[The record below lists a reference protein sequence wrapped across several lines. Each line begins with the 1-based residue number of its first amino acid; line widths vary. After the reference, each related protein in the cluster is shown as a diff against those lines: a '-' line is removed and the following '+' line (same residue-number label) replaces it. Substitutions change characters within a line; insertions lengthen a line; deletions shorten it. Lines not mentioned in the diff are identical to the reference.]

1 MFLFHIAAF
10 LILIICISWKF
21 RIRLVEAFPVGCS
34 VLVLFLYVLSFF
46 RILSFS
52 DYAAVAIVAAVLV
65 YAVIAGRKGK
75 VNGRNRQNV
84 FRFAMQELLSP
95 SALTAL
101 AMTAIVTACVSA
113 KLVSWW
119 DDYNFWATDVKALF
133 YLDGFAGRYGNVAAE
148 FGDYPPGTQMMKWWF
163 LHFSPKEFKEG
174 LMFAGYYFMNLS
186 FLFPL
191 LRRLKRRNILTMAA
205 SAAALWL
212 FPSAAEVFWCDGCCA
227 DLTMAL
233 VYGNF
238 LAAAADWKRHGQP
251 FYYIRQALFLMVLVL
266 IKNTGFI
273 WVAFG
278 LLFTYGYHFLRH
290 KMEDTEKVERRKD
303 RRALFLVTLLP
314 VLTEISWL
322 GFCLMNRRVAK
333 LTGTAIQMA
342 TGGMN
347 IPDYHEGMVKAFA
360 EAFVKWPLHRWN
372 TIAVDLSP
380 LSLYLLLLLFA
391 FVLCK
396 CHVLD
401 KRTAVYTGGFLA
413 ATGIVFYGINLV
425 SHLTIF
431 VVETQYLEPFGMVS
445 SIERYGAPFAIG
457 GLYLLAFYVLEEC
470 RKKIGLVLCMLFV
483 FLTADYGSAYR
494 ALYGYRSGTEEIMA
508 EREAIIDEK
517 GEKFLEAVEA
527 GQGKP
532 IGGSMGKP
540 IGRVLYLRD
549 ISDISWVRNTYLGFE
564 ASPVSVMHGNIDASV
579 WTGQDIVNALR
590 DAHADFLYVDEIEG
604 DKEALFD
611 GLLEEGEF
619 RYGCLYRVEDGYGR
633 LYQAEGCLAQS
644 GTAGP

>member
-10 LILIICISWKF
+10 LILIVCISWKF

-52 DYAAVAIVAAVLV
+52 DYGAVAIVAAVLI
-65 YAVIAGRKGK
+65 YAAIACRKGK
-75 VNGRNRQNV
+75 VHGRNGQNV
-84 FRFAMQELLSP
+84 FRFAMQEFLSP
-95 SALTAL
+95 SALTAF

-163 LHFSPKEFKEG
+163 LHFSPKEFREG
-174 LMFAGYYFMNLS
+174 LMFAGYYFMNLC

-191 LRRLKRRNILTMAA
+191 LRRLKKRNILTMAA

-212 FPSAAEVFWCDGCCA
+212 FPSVAEVFWCDGCCA

-251 FYYIRQALFLMVLVL
+251 FYYIRQGLFLMVLVL

-273 WVAFG
+273 WAAFG
-278 LLFTYGYHFLRH
+278 LLFVYGYHFLRH
-290 KMEDTEKVERRKD
+290 RMDGTEKVDKRKD
-303 RRALFLVTLLP
+303 RRALFFVTLLP
-314 VLTEISWL
+314 VLAELSWL

-347 IPDYHEGMVKAFA
+347 IPDYHEGMVKAFG

-380 LSLYLLLLLFA
+380 LSLYLLLLLFV
-391 FVLCK
+391 FLLYRCR
-396 CHVLD
+396 VLD
-401 KRTAVYTGGFLA
+401 KRTAGFTGGFLA
-413 ATGIVFYGINLV
+413 VTGIIFYGINLV

-457 GLYLLAFYVLEEC
+457 GLYLLAFYVLEKC
-470 RKKIGLVLCMLFV
+470 GSRVGLALCMLFV

-494 ALYGYRSGTEEIMA
+494 ALYGYRDGLDKIME

-517 GEKFLEAVEA
+517 GEDFLEAVKT

-532 IGGSMGKP
+532 TGKP
-540 IGRVLYLRD
+540 IGKPTGKPMGRVLYLRD

-564 ASPVSVMHGNIDASV
+564 ASPVPVMYGNVDASL
-579 WTGQDIVNALR
+579 WTGQDVINALR
-590 DAHADFLYVDEIEG
+590 DAHANFLYVDEIEG
-604 DKEALFD
+604 DKEALFG

-619 RYGCLYRVEDGYGR
+619 RYGCLYQAEDGYGR
-633 LYQAEGCLAQS
+633 LHRVED
-644 GTAGP
+644 

>member
-10 LILIICISWKF
+10 LILIVCISWKF

-52 DYAAVAIVAAVLV
+52 DYGAVAIVAAVLI
-65 YAVIAGRKGK
+65 YAAIARRKGK
-75 VNGRNRQNV
+75 VHGRNGQNV

-95 SALTAL
+95 SALTAF

-163 LHFSPKEFKEG
+163 LHFSPREFREG
-174 LMFAGYYFMNLS
+174 LMFAGYYFMNLC

-191 LRRLKRRNILTMAA
+191 LRRLKKRNILTMAA

-212 FPSAAEVFWCDGCCA
+212 FPSVAEVFWCDGCCA

-238 LAAAADWKRHGQP
+238 LTAVSDWKRHGQP
-251 FYYIRQALFLMVLVL
+251 FYYIRQGLFLMVLVL

-273 WVAFG
+273 WAAFG
-278 LLFTYGYHFLRH
+278 LLFAYGYHFLRH
-290 KMEDTEKVERRKD
+290 RMDGTEKVDKRKD
-303 RRALFLVTLLP
+303 RRALFFVTLLP
-314 VLTEISWL
+314 ALAELSWL

-347 IPDYHEGMVKAFA
+347 IPDYHEGMVKAFG

-380 LSLYLLLLLFA
+380 LSLYLLLLLFV
-391 FVLCK
+391 FLLYRCR
-396 CHVLD
+396 VLD
-401 KRTAVYTGGFLA
+401 KRTAGFTGGFLA
-413 ATGIVFYGINLV
+413 VTGIIFYGINLV

-457 GLYLLAFYVLEEC
+457 GLYLLASYVLEEC
-470 RKKIGLVLCMLFV
+470 GSRAGLALCMLFV

-494 ALYGYRSGTEEIMA
+494 ALYGYRDGLEKIME

-517 GEKFLEAVEA
+517 GEDFLAAVKT

-532 IGGSMGKP
+532 TGKP

-564 ASPVSVMHGNIDASV
+564 ASPVPVMYGNVDASL
-579 WTGQDIVNALR
+579 WTGQDVINALR
-590 DAHADFLYVDEIEG
+590 DAHANFLYVDEIEG
-604 DKEALFD
+604 DKEALFG

-619 RYGCLYRVEDGYGR
+619 RYGCLYQADDGCNRLYRVED
-633 LYQAEGCLAQS
+633 
-644 GTAGP
+644 

>member
-10 LILIICISWKF
+10 LILILCISWKF
-21 RIRLVEAFPVGCS
+21 RICLVEAFPVGCS

-52 DYAAVAIVAAVLV
+52 DYVAVAVVAAAAVYAIIV
-65 YAVIAGRKGK
+65 YKKSKAD
-75 VNGRNRQNV
+75 GRNML
-84 FRFAMQELLSP
+84 RFIRRELLSA
-95 SALTAL
+95 SSLTAL
-101 AMTAIVTACVSA
+101 AMAVIVTACVSA
-113 KLVSWW
+113 KAVSWW

-148 FGDYPPGTQMMKWWF
+148 FGDYPPGTQMVKWWF
-163 LHFSPKEFKEG
+163 LHFSPGGFKEG

-191 LRRLKRRNILTMAA
+191 LRRMKKRNILTMVTAA
-205 SAAALWL
+205 TALWL
-212 FPSAAEVFWCDGCCA
+212 FPSVAEVFWCDGCCA

-238 LAAAADWKRHGQP
+238 LAAVADWKRHGQP
-251 FYYIRQALFLMVLVL
+251 FYYIRQALLLMVLML

-278 LLFTYGYHFLRH
+278 LLFAYGYHFLRH
-290 KMEDTEKVERRKD
+290 KMDDMEKWEKRKD
-303 RRALFLVTLLP
+303 RRALFIMTLFP

-380 LSLYLLLLLFA
+380 LSLYLLLLLFV
-391 FVLCK
+391 FLLYK
-396 CHVLD
+396 YHLLD
-401 KRTAVYTGGFLA
+401 KRVAGYTGGFLA
-413 ATGIVFYGINLV
+413 VTGIAFYGINLV

-470 RKKIGLVLCMLFV
+470 RNRIGLVLCMLFV
-483 FLTADYGSAYR
+483 FLTADYGSGYR
-494 ALYGYRSGTEEIMA
+494 ALYGYRSGIDEIMA
-508 EREAIIDEK
+508 ERDAIIDGK
-517 GEKFLEAVEA
+517 GEDFLAAVEA
-527 GQGKP
+527 GRGEA
-532 IGGSMGKP
+532 M
-540 IGRVLYLRD
+540 GRVLYLRD

-564 ASPVSVMHGNIDASV
+564 ASPVPVMHGNIDASS
-579 WTGQDIVNALR
+579 WTGQDVINALR
-590 DAHADFLYVDEIEG
+590 DAHAEFLYVDEIAG
-604 DKEALFD
+604 DKEELFG
-611 GLLEEGEF
+611 GLLPEGEL
-619 RYGCLYRVEDGYGR
+619 RYGCLYQVGDGYRCLYQMEDGHNR
-633 LYQAEGCLAQS
+633 LYQVED
-644 GTAGP
+644 